1 MILDNFIVFE
11 GIDGAGT
18 TTQIGKLLEV
28 FEKKG
33 MKAVKTMEPTDSDIG
48 RLIASF
54 LSQKLEFSECT
65 VARLF
70 ACDRCEHIY
79 GKNGILHL
87 LKESNIV
94 LSDRYLFS
102 SLAYQGRGKLQKLT
116 KNQNKDFPLPKVL
129 FLLDIPAER
138 AIARINMRGDA
149 TERYEKVDFLRFVR
163 ENYLKIIDEYK
174 EKEPLMSIKVVDAS
188 FDEENVFYKIKTH
201 IEELGF
207 FSKNSN

>member
-70 ACDRCEHIY
+70 ACD
-79 GKNGILHL
+79 
-87 LKESNIV
+87 
-94 LSDRYLFS
+94 
-102 SLAYQGRGKLQKLT
+102 
-116 KNQNKDFPLPKVL
+116 
-129 FLLDIPAER
+129 
-138 AIARINMRGDA
+138 
-149 TERYEKVDFLRFVR
+149 
-163 ENYLKIIDEYK
+163 
-174 EKEPLMSIKVVDAS
+174 
-188 FDEENVFYKIKTH
+188 
-201 IEELGF
+201 
-207 FSKNSN
+207 